1 MAGFIYRGKQFYLDT
16 VLFAIYMAAISYG
29 PYGCPRWLQGY
40 RDVMIYEL
48 KDTDR
53 GFGHF

>member
-1 MAGFIYRGKQFYLDT
+1 MADFIYRGKQFYLDT
-16 VLFAIYMAAISYG
+16 VLFAIYVAAISYG

-40 RDVMIYEL
+40 RDVIIYEL